1 MIVAYYSLADKEL
14 NRQQEAVE
22 AYASSHSAKIAAQYV
37 EKWDRKHPWTKLSQ
51 AIERARTTGSLLVI
65 AKLGRLEFN
74 LAVTRL
80 LAESGV
86 QFLCLDKPNISPSS
100 IEESMERAWA
110 KSQETS
116 RRKHET
122 FTALRAKGVKLASA
136 RPDHWK
142 GREHL
147 RDPKKAARASAISRT
162 ERARQAYAY
171 LVPKM
176 QQIRSEVVARAAEMR
191 ELAEAAAKQVK
202 GRMAARIDA
211 ARARVKEGLPGA
223 QKVLNNLVET
233 RRKAMKEA
241 RKPYSYPIFEKIA
254 EQLNALG
261 HETTIGTPFNG
272 PTVCRILQRAEKK
285 PCNAKKQTGA
295 CD

>member
-147 RDPKKAARASAISRT
+147 RDPKKAARAAQYRVPSEQDKPMPIWCPRCNRFAPKSSPGRRRCGSWPRRQRSRSRGGWPPGST
-162 ERARQAYAY
+162 RQG
-171 LVPKM
+171 
-176 QQIRSEVVARAAEMR
+176 R
-191 ELAEAAAKQVK
+191 ES
-202 GRMAARIDA
+202 
-211 ARARVKEGLPGA
+211 
-223 QKVLNNLVET
+223 
-233 RRKAMKEA
+233 RKDCPAF
-241 RKPYSYPIFEKIA
+241 RKS
-254 EQLNALG
+254 
-261 HETTIGTPFNG
+261 
-272 PTVCRILQRAEKK
+272 
-285 PCNAKKQTGA
+285 
-295 CD
+295 

>member
-1 MIVAYYSLADKEL
+1 MKIVAYYSLADKEL
-14 NRQQEAVE
+14 DSQQEAVE
-22 AYASSHSAKIAAQYV
+22 AYALSHSAKIAAQYV
-37 EKWDRKHPWTKLSQ
+37 EKWNRKQPWTKLSQ
-51 AIERARTTGSLLVI
+51 AIERAKTTDSLLVI

-74 LAVTRL
+74 VAVTRL

-86 QFLCLDKPNISPSS
+86 QFLCLDKLNISPSS
-100 IEESMERAWA
+100 IEETTESAWA

-116 RRKHET
+116 RRKCET

-147 RDPKKAARASAISRT
+147 RDPQKAAKASAVSRT
-162 ERARQAYAY
+162 ERANQAYSY

-176 QQIRSEVVARAAEMR
+176 QQIRSEVVAKAAEMQ

-202 GRMAARIDA
+202 GQMAAKIDA
-211 ARARVKEGLPGA
+211 AKAKVKKGLPGA
-223 QKVLNNLVET
+223 QKALDNLIEE
-233 RRKAMKEA
+233 RREAMKKA

-285 PCNAKKQTGA
+285 HAT
-295 CD
+295 